1 MWKRLKDAGFDEQ
14 SIKNR
19 DKAALIA
26 YIAKLESEV
35 YDYQHNMGLLLL
47 EKNEL
52 SSQYEEIKA
61 SVDES
66 DLTHMREKSA
76 YVSALAEAKKREE
89 SLKKDVGIAKECISS
104 LEKTLHEM
112 RAECAETKVSAG
124 STMSEAH
131 VMIEDALKKLADA
144 EAKMRAAE
152 ALQAEANRYHRI
164 AERKLKE
171 VESREDDLTR
181 RLASFKSE

>member
-1 MWKRLKDAGFDEQ
+1 
-14 SIKNR
+14 
-19 DKAALIA
+19 
-26 YIAKLESEV
+26 
-35 YDYQHNMGLLLL
+35 MGLLLL

-104 LEKTLHEM
+104 
-112 RAECAETKVSAG
+112 VS
-124 STMSEAH
+124 S
-131 VMIEDALKKLADA
+131 
-144 EAKMRAAE
+144 
-152 ALQAEANRYHRI
+152 
-164 AERKLKE
+164 
-171 VESREDDLTR
+171 
-181 RLASFKSE
+181 